1 MRDAGCDTGVDPG
14 TEAVFSNGRPER
26 MDPLPEQNPYPDDPE
41 LERRL
46 AYEFEEIGPD
56 RFRVG
61 PIPSGLLRLYGGM
74 VLSQSLAAA
83 RLTVPLDKVTHSLH
97 AYFLQP
103 GLTDRPVEF
112 AVTRESDGRTFA
124 NRTVRM
130 TQEGAPIVNLMAS
143 FKAPEPSGRHA
154 FAMPDVPPP
163 EGLTSLAEL
172 VAAYGD
178 RLPERHR
185 PFWRRAQQ
193 VDWRPIGFFPFDER
207 KIRPAARNF
216 WFRFN
221 GMVGGPLDVHQ
232 RLLAYASDLH
242 IFHTA
247 LGPLGI
253 GWANDF
259 LQSSSLDH
267 AIWFHDEFRVDE
279 WMLYALDSPAATDA
293 LALGRGNVFRRDGT
307 LVATVSQQGLAR
319 MLEEKREGKL

>member
-1 MRDAGCDTGVDPG
+1 MHCLPDT
-14 TEAVFSNGRPER
+14 
-26 MDPLPEQNPYPDDPE
+26 NPYIDDPE

-46 AYEFEEIGPD
+46 AYAFEKIAPD
-56 RFRVG
+56 HYRVA
-61 PIPSGLLRLYGGM
+61 PVPSDLLRLYGGM
-74 VLSQSLAAA
+74 ALSQCLAAA
-83 RLTVPLDKVTHSLH
+83 RLTVPQDKVAHSLH

-103 GLTDRPVEF
+103 GLIDRPVEF

-130 TQEGAPIVNLMAS
+130 TQDGAPILNLMAS
-143 FKAPEPSGRHA
+143 FKAPEPSGRHG
-154 FAMPDVPPP
+154 FPMPDVPEP

-172 VAAYGD
+172 VAQYGD

-185 PFWRRAQQ
+185 PFWRRRQQ
-193 VDWRPIGFFPFDER
+193 IDWRPIGMFPFDER
-207 KIRPAARNF
+207 DVRPATRSF
-216 WFRFN
+216 WFRLN
-221 GMVGGPLDVHQ
+221 DTIDGPLDVHQ

-267 AIWFHDEFRVDE
+267 AIWFHDDFRVDE
-279 WMLYALDSPAATDA
+279 WMLYAMDSPAATDA
-293 LALGRGNVFRRDGT
+293 LALGRGNIFRRDGT

-319 MLEEKREGKL
+319 MLDQKREGKL

>member
-1 MRDAGCDTGVDPG
+1 MNVLLAT
-14 TEAVFSNGRPER
+14 
-26 MDPLPEQNPYPDDPE
+26 NPYIDDPE
-41 LERRL
+41 LERRR
-46 AYEFEEIGPD
+46 AYEFEQIASD
-56 RFRVG
+56 RYRVR
-61 PIPSGLLRLYGGM
+61 PVPSGLLRLYGGM
-74 VLSQSLAAA
+74 ALSQCLAAA
-83 RLTVPLDKVTHSLH
+83 RLTVGQDKVAHSLH

-103 GLTDRPVEF
+103 GLTDRAVEF
-112 AVTRESDGRTFA
+112 AVTRESDGRSFS

-130 TQEGAPIVNLMAS
+130 TQDGAPILNLMAS
-143 FKAPEPSGRHA
+143 FKTPEPSRRHGLP
-154 FAMPDVPPP
+154 MPDAPPP
-163 EGLTSLAEL
+163 ESLASLAQL
-172 VAAYGD
+172 VAEYGD

-185 PFWRRAQQ
+185 PFWGRRQQ

-207 KIRPAARNF
+207 EVRSATRMF
-216 WFRFN
+216 WFRFH
-221 GMVGGPLDVHQ
+221 GSVDGPLHVQQ

-267 AIWFHDEFRVDE
+267 AIWFHDAFRVDE
-279 WMLYALDSPAATDA
+279 WMLYVLDSPAATDA
-293 LALGRGNVFRRDGT
+293 LALGRGTIYRRDGT

>member
-1 MRDAGCDTGVDPG
+1 MAMP
-14 TEAVFSNGRPER
+14 
-26 MDPLPEQNPYPDDPE
+26 
-41 LERRL
+41 
-46 AYEFEEIGPD
+46 
-56 RFRVG
+56 
-61 PIPSGLLRLYGGM
+61 
-74 VLSQSLAAA
+74 
-83 RLTVPLDKVTHSLH
+83 HSLH
-97 AYFLQP
+97 GYFLRAGEVGTP
-103 GLTDRPVEF
+103 IELGVE
-112 AVTRESDGRTFA
+112 RLRDGRSFSA
-124 NRTVRM
+124 RRTHAA
-130 TQEGAPIVNLMAS
+130 QDGDPILNLMAS
-143 FKAPEPSGRHA
+143 FKAPEASGCHA
-154 FAMPDVPPP
+154 FAMPQAP
-163 EGLTSLAEL
+163 EPETLTSLTEL

-185 PFWRRAQQ
+185 PFWQRRQQ

-207 KIRPAARNF
+207 DVRPPCRNF

-221 GMVGGPLDVHQ
+221 GTVDGPLDVQQ

-307 LVATVSQQGLAR
+307 LVATVSQQGLCR
-319 MLEEKREGKL
+319 VLDEKREGKL

>member
-1 MRDAGCDTGVDPG
+1 MDCLPDT
-14 TEAVFSNGRPER
+14 
-26 MDPLPEQNPYPDDPE
+26 NPDIDDPE

-46 AYEFEEIGPD
+46 AYAFEETGPD
-56 RFRVG
+56 SFRVA
-61 PIPSGLLRLYGGM
+61 PVPSGLLRLYGGM
-74 VLSQSLAAA
+74 ALSQCLAAA
-83 RLTVPLDKVTHSLH
+83 RLTVPHDKAAHSLH

-103 GLTDRPVEF
+103 GLIDRPVDF
-112 AVTRESDGRTFA
+112 AVTRESDGRSFS

-130 TQEGAPIVNLMAS
+130 TQDGAPIINLMAS
-143 FKAPEPSGRHA
+143 FKAPEASGRHG
-154 FAMPDVPPP
+154 FPMPDVPPP

-185 PFWRRAQQ
+185 PFWRRRQQ
-193 VDWRPIGFFPFDER
+193 VDWRPIGLFPFDER
-207 KIRPAARNF
+207 DVRPAARDF

-221 GMVGGPLDVHQ
+221 GTVDGPPDVQQ
-232 RLLAYASDLH
+232 RLLAYATDLH

-267 AIWFHDEFRVDE
+267 AIWFHDDFRVDE
-279 WMLYALDSPAATDA
+279 WMLYAMDSPAATDA
-293 LALGRGNVFRRDGT
+293 LALGRGNIFRRDGT

-319 MLEEKREGKL
+319 MLDQKREGKL

>member
-1 MRDAGCDTGVDPG
+1 MTDR
-14 TEAVFSNGRPER
+14 
-26 MDPLPEQNPYPDDPE
+26 NPYVDDPE

-46 AYEFEEIGPD
+46 AYSFEEIGPD
-56 RFRVG
+56 RFRVA
-61 PIPSGLLRLYGGM
+61 PVPSGLLRLYGGM
-74 VLSQSLAAA
+74 ALSQCLAAA
-83 RLTVPLDKVTHSLH
+83 RLTVPGDKVAHSLH

-103 GLTDRPVEF
+103 GLVDRPVEF
-112 AVTRESDGRTFA
+112 AVSRESDGRSFS
-124 NRTVRM
+124 NRAVRM
-130 TQEGAPIVNLMAS
+130 TQDGAPIINMMAS
-143 FKAPEPSGRHA
+143 FKAPELAGRHA
-154 FAMPDVPPP
+154 FTMPEVPPP
-163 EGLTSLAEL
+163 ESLTSLSEL

-185 PFWRRAQQ
+185 PFWQRRQQ
-193 VDWRPIGFFPFDER
+193 VDWRPIGMFPFDER
-207 KIRPAARNF
+207 EVRPASRNF

-221 GMVGGPLDVHQ
+221 GMIDEPQDVHQ

-267 AIWFHDEFRVDE
+267 AIWFHDSFRVDE
-279 WMLYALDSPAATDA
+279 WMLYTLDSPAASDA
-293 LALGRGNVFRRDGT
+293 LALGRGTIFRRDGT

-319 MLEEKREGKL
+319 MLDEKREGKL

>member
-1 MRDAGCDTGVDPG
+1 MDFLLDT
-14 TEAVFSNGRPER
+14 T
-26 MDPLPEQNPYPDDPE
+26 PYIDDPE
-41 LERRL
+41 LERRI
-46 AYEFEEIGPD
+46 AYQFQEIAAD
-56 RFRVG
+56 HYRVA
-61 PIPSGLLRLYGGM
+61 PVPSSLLRLYGGM
-74 VLSQSLAAA
+74 ALSQCLAAA
-83 RLTVPLDKVTHSLH
+83 RLTVPEDKVAHSLH

-103 GLTDRPVEF
+103 GHTDRAVDF
-112 AVTRESDGRTFA
+112 TVTRESDGRTFA

-130 TQEGAPIVNLMAS
+130 TQDGAPIINLMAS
-143 FKAPEPSGRHA
+143 FKAPEPSARHA
-154 FAMPDVPPP
+154 FPMPDAPPP
-163 EGLTSLAEL
+163 ENLVSLAEL
-172 VAAYGD
+172 VADYGD

-185 PFWRRAQQ
+185 PFWRRRQQ

-207 KIRPAARNF
+207 KVRPATRNF

-221 GMVGGPLDVHQ
+221 GRIDGPLHLHQ
-232 RLLAYASDLH
+232 CLLAYASDLH

-267 AIWFHDEFRVDE
+267 AIWFHDAFRVDE

-293 LALGRGNVFRRDGT
+293 LALGRGNIFRRDGT